1 MLHYILDTNVVVRFL
16 LGEPVEMAES
26 AAVLFDRAESGKL
39 ELLFEPVVIAE
50 SIFVLTSYYKKAR
63 PEVVAVIKGLIES
76 AGVKCS
82 QSEAVMVAL
91 KHYEKTP
98 QAHWVDCYLA
108 GLSEIEGRSVVSFDR
123 DFDKLTGSTRLD
135 PKGL

>member
-26 AAVLFDRAESGKL
+26 AAALFDQAESGKL
-39 ELLFEPVVIAE
+39 ELFFEPVVIAE
-50 SIFVLTSYYKKAR
+50 SIFVLTSFYKKGR
-63 PEVVAVIKGLIES
+63 PEVAAVIKGLMES

-82 QSEAVMVAL
+82 QSAAVIMAL
-91 KHYEKTP
+91 NHYEKTP
-98 QAHWVDCYLA
+98 KAHWVDCYLA

-123 DFDKLTGSTRLD
+123 DFDKLTGSTRID
-135 PKGL
+135 PKGV